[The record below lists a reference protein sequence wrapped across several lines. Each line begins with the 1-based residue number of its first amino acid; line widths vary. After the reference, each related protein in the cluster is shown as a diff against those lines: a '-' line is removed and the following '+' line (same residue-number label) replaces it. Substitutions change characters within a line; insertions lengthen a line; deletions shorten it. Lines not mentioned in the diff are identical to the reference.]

1 MVRIRKEEPKTL
13 GWILHLETKTL
24 LHVRTENHSISES
37 IKRDTWPRLQRSP
50 WPVLQQRDLGRSA
63 LERLNKNQ
71 GECEL
76 MGQQWQRRREHSEER
91 LGGRTVLSLLWSWG
105 WETGKFCGCL
115 KFWLV
120 DNGIIAWGKM
130 VQGLSFIR
138 LIISVFNILTIN
150 KLAVSALSCSI
161 AN

>member
-1 MVRIRKEEPKTL
+1 MNSSSWNEDTFSCENRKPQHQ
-13 GWILHLETKTL
+13 W
-24 LHVRTENHSISES
+24 
-37 IKRDTWPRLQRSP
+37 IKRDTWARLQRSP

-76 MGQQWQRRREHSEER
+76 MGQQWQRRRGHSEEW
-91 LGGRTVLSLLWSWG
+91 LGGRIVFSLLWCRG

-130 VQGLSFIR
+130 VQELSFIR

-150 KLAVSALSCSI
+150 RLAVSALSCSI
-161 AN
+161 ANWIDEDLRNKVWAV